1 MAEKQRLNIGS
12 KLRQLRESR
21 GLEINDVAK
30 ILGMKRE
37 RYNHYEVDAREPSL
51 DTVVKLANFYGVSVD
66 YLLGV
71 TDVPSQSTPKGED
84 VSFPELLTKI
94 YFQIDEETK
103 HQLMD
108 TMCKFI
114 NQIGRDVKPLSNE
127 QLIKAKELESK
138 YSTKGQE
145 SPPIVM
151 TTPSEQGEPMLMAGR
166 RTDGGVTRPRKLTQ
180 KQWEELE
187 NGEDVDLN

>member
-21 GLEINDVAK
+21 GLEINDVAN

-114 NQIGRDVKPLSNE
+114 NQIGRDVKPLSDE
-127 QLIKAKELESK
+127 QLAKARELKGK
-138 YSTKGQE
+138 YSTKVQE
-145 SPPIVM
+145 IPP
-151 TTPSEQGEPMLMAGR
+151 
-166 RTDGGVTRPRKLTQ
+166 K
-180 KQWEELE
+180 E
-187 NGEDVDLN
+187 NK